1 MKLLTHRLLEKR
13 ISNRGGA
20 SLLLTAV
27 FAIWAINKGEGWR
40 HDDDDDDADLRFFAL
55 GDGSDERTWNRKC
68 HERRFHDEL
77 SSLLLPLL
85 LLGSCLAL
93 VLGCVLRR
101 VFFQRNGT
109 TKKNNPE
116 TRVKAAARPLAA
128 TALLGLLCVVVAPTA
143 MAAAMPADGSDMRDA
158 FAKIRRMEQL
168 AGGLPEA
175 GVSLPLV
182 ARGSRSELA
191 TLGAKEHAA
200 AADFDAASALERIC
214 HRFVEGRSSAEVLKL
229 EKNARTETPPLPL
242 RTSPTRR
249 RKDGAK
255 RPVSGG
261 AEDDEAPEAPWA
273 KWVPNRSDRRR
284 LSTLNV
290 YNESDL
296 QAALS
301 DSTVTYI
308 TLTDDI
314 YLDQVYN
321 VVFFIYN
328 SVTIDGGD
336 GQRTLGF
343 ASSATGNG
351 RIFEVKSGTTLTLKN
366 LQLVNGYR
374 YKTSGVASVSAIDC
388 FLVVLGCISHALPS

>member
-1 MKLLTHRLLEKR
+1 MKLLTHRLSEKR
-13 ISNRGGA
+13 LSNRGGA

-27 FAIWAINKGEGWR
+27 FAIWAINKGEGWK
-40 HDDDDDDADLRFFAL
+40 HDDDDADLRFFAL

-68 HERRFHDEL
+68 HEGHFHDEP

-109 TKKNNPE
+109 KIKNNPE

-128 TALLGLLCVVVAPTA
+128 TALLGLLCVVAAPTT
-143 MAAAMPADGSDMRDA
+143 MAVAMPADGGDIAPARGA
-158 FAKIRRMEQL
+158 FAKIRQMEQL

-175 GVSLPLV
+175 GVSLPLA

-214 HRFVEGRSSAEVLKL
+214 HRFVEGRSSAEVSKL

-249 RKDGAK
+249 RKDEAK
-255 RPVSGG
+255 RPVSSG
-261 AEDDEAPEAPWA
+261 AEEDEAPEAPWA
-273 KWVPNRSDRRR
+273 KWAPNRSDRRR
-284 LSTLNV
+284 LSTWTVSSQYSL
-290 YNESDL
+290 ED
-296 QAALS
+296 ALS
-301 DSTVTYI
+301 NGVTYI
-308 TLTDDI
+308 
-314 YLDQVYN
+314 
-321 VVFFIYN
+321 N
-328 SVTIDGGD
+328 S
-336 GQRTLGF
+336 
-343 ASSATGNG
+343 
-351 RIFEVKSGTTLTLKN
+351 
-366 LQLVNGYR
+366 Y
-374 YKTSGVASVSAIDC
+374 
-388 FLVVLGCISHALPS
+388 P

>member
-1 MKLLTHRLLEKR
+1 MKLLSLRVFDKRL
-13 ISNRGGA
+13 SNRGGV

-40 HDDDDDDADLRFFAL
+40 HDDDADLRFFAL
-55 GDGSDERTWNRKC
+55 GDGSDERTWNRKF
-68 HERRFHDEL
+68 HEGHFHDEP

-128 TALLGLLCVVVAPTA
+128 TALLGLLCVIVAPTT
-143 MAAAMPADGSDMRDA
+143 MAVAMPADGSDIAPARGA
-158 FAKIRRMEQL
+158 FTKIRRMEQL

-175 GVSLPLV
+175 GVSLPLA

-214 HRFVEGRSSAEVLKL
+214 HRFVEGRSSAEVSEE

-308 TLTDDI
+308 TLTADI
-314 YLDQVYN
+314 YLGQVGSYTAL
-321 VVFFIYN
+321 FITD

-343 ASSATGNG
+343 TSSDSGNG
-351 RIFEVKSGTTLTLKN
+351 RVFQINSGTLTLRN
-366 LQLVNGYR
+366 LQLVNGYD
-374 YKTSGVASVSAIDC
+374 YSASGVASVSAIDC